1 MDLKVLSKKAS
12 AEKVPRGIIEKDY
25 VLSVVLF
32 ELSKSTLKHGIIFKG
47 GTAIKKVYF
56 GDARF
61 SEDLDF
67 TVVGFTK
74 EQLLDELNGIFE
86 GKEILGVSF
95 KQIRVEQTSA
105 GLRLSLKFV
114 SLLGHPQSIR
124 FDFSFRDNIIL
135 KPVEMEVFD
144 DYSIGKST
152 VFALVLEE
160 IFAEKIQALLSRTVA
175 RDLYDTWYLL
185 KKRVKLNKEL
195 VNKKFGY
202 YKETFDK
209 KKLESKI
216 VDFGSNWN
224 QDLQQLLGKVPE
236 QSKVAK
242 ETLEMLSF

>member
-1 MDLKVLSKKAS
+1 MDLKALSGKAS
-12 AEKVPRGIIEKDY
+12 FEKVPRGTIEKDY
-25 VLSVVLF
+25 VLSVVLS
-32 ELSKSTLKHGIIFKG
+32 ELSKSTLKGGIIFKG

-56 GDARF
+56 RDARF

-74 EQLLDELNGIFE
+74 EQLLDTLKGIFE
-86 GKEILGVSF
+86 DKEILGVNF
-95 KQIRVEQTSA
+95 KQIRVQKTSA

-124 FDFSFRDNIIL
+124 FDFSFRDNILL

-152 VFALVLEE
+152 IFVLVLEE

-185 KKRVKLNKEL
+185 NKMVRLEKEL
-195 VNKKFGY
+195 VNKKFAY

-209 KKLESKI
+209 KKLEHKI
-216 VDFGSNWN
+216 RDFEPNWN
-224 QDLQQLLGKVPE
+224 QNLQQLLGKVPE

-242 ETLEMLSF
+242 ETLQMLSL